1 MKLYAEVY
9 LPKLKTPFQKP
20 AFTYEIPDFL
30 ANEIQ
35 VGTLVKVPF
44 GRKIAIAIVRKISKQ
59 KPDFTTKEIA
69 AIITPQINLSEK
81 TLTLIDTISDYYY
94 LTPHI
99 VSNLFLS
106 KKILNE
112 KPEPKL
118 EKGTEKI
125 CDTSFIKNLKIKPQK
140 LHELKNEQAIALTNL
155 NSNWQDPAN
164 QQPQL
169 LIGPTGSGKT
179 EIYLHLLKQLNPD
192 EQALV
197 LVPEIALTPQL
208 ASYFL
213 AHFPDQ
219 IAIWHSE
226 LNDTEKNNTWW
237 QAKLAQKQIFIGSR
251 SSLFLPFKNLHLIII
266 DEEHAQSFKQ
276 DQTPRYHARTIAQ
289 FIQKQNQIKLLMGS
303 ATPSL
308 ETYFAAK
315 TNRIGL
321 QRLSKKINNETKP
334 EIKIIDL
341 KAETR
346 IGNFSPLSEEL
357 KTEIAHTISQ
367 KKQVILF
374 LNRRGYASQLRCFD
388 CGQGFTCNNCDINL
402 TVHRFGAKQNKGHLM
417 CHLCGQKYELKATC
431 PSCQSPKLKEL
442 GVGTEQVLA
451 ELEKLFPEAR
461 LLRADT
467 DTTKKK
473 HSFEQIYNQF
483 LNHEADILIGTQMIS
498 KGLHFPQVDLI
509 GVIMADIGLAIPD
522 FRANELNFQL
532 LTQVCGRAGR
542 SQGSQAKILIQT
554 LNPENQV
561 LKEVISQDLDQFY
574 DQELAVRQ
582 AHNFPPYTKICK
594 ITLVEPTAEKV
605 RNEASRITKI
615 LSNLNVR
622 FLASEALIFKK
633 IQNYHYNILLFHNSP
648 QTILTHLN
656 LKPGTKIDR
665 DPSETT

>member
-1 MKLYAEVY
+1 MSKFAEVY
-9 LPKLKTPFQKP
+9 LPKLKTPFQKS
-20 AFTYEIPDFL
+20 AFTYEIPALF
-30 ANEIQ
+30 AKEIQ
-35 VGTLVKVPF
+35 IGTLVKVPF
-44 GRKIAIAIVRKISKQ
+44 GRKIEIAIVRKISNQ
-59 KPDFTTKEIA
+59 KPDFETKKIEA
-69 AIITPQINLSEK
+69 LLTPQIKLSEE
-81 TLTLIDTISDYYY
+81 TLKLIDTISDYYC

-106 KKILNE
+106 KKILTE

-118 EKGTEKI
+118 EKDTEKI
-125 CDTSFIKNLKIKPQK
+125 CDSSFIKNLKIKPQK
-140 LHELKNEQAIALTNL
+140 LHELKTEQANVLESL
-155 NSNWQDPAN
+155 NTHWQNSDN
-164 QQPQL
+164 HQPQL

-179 EIYLHLLKQLNPD
+179 EIYLHLLKQLKPN

-213 AHFPDQ
+213 AHFPNQ

-237 QAKLAQKQIFIGSR
+237 QAKLAQKQIIIGSR
-251 SSLFLPFKNLHLIII
+251 SSLFLPFNNLSLIII

-289 FIQKQNQIKLLMGS
+289 FIQKQNNIKLIMGS

-346 IGNFSPLSEEL
+346 TGNFSPLSEEL
-357 KTEIAHTISQ
+357 KTEIANTIKQ

-388 CGQGFTCNNCDINL
+388 CGQGFNCHNCDINL
-402 TVHRFGAKQNKGHLM
+402 TVHRFGAEQNKGYLM
-417 CHLCGQKYELKATC
+417 CHLCGQKYELKPTC
-431 PSCQSPKLKEL
+431 PTCQSPKLKEL

-461 LLRADT
+461 MLRADT

-509 GVIMADIGLAIPD
+509 GIIMADIGLAIPD
-522 FRANELNFQL
+522 FRANELSFQL

-542 SQGSQAKILIQT
+542 SHGSQAKILIQT
-554 LNPENQV
+554 LNPDNQV
-561 LKEVISQDLDQFY
+561 LKEVINQDLDHFY
-574 DQELAVRQ
+574 NQELAIREK
-582 AHNFPPYTKICK
+582 HNFPPYSKICK
-594 ITLVEPTAEKV
+594 ITLVEPSAEKV
-605 RNEASRITKI
+605 RTEASRITKI
-615 LSNLNVR
+615 LNNLNVR

-648 QTILTHLN
+648 QTIINHLN
-656 LKPGTKIDR
+656 LKPGSKIDR